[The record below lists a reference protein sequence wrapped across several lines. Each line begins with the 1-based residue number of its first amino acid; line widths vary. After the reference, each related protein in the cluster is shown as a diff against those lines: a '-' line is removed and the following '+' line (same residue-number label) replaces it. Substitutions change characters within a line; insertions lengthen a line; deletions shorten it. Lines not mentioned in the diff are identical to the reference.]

1 MSFSKKEGVLWG
13 GAVIIALVALV
24 AWYGWVGDQTPSA
37 SAPDGSLAPTL
48 GSGGGDD

>member
-13 GAVIIALVALV
+13 GVVIIALVALV

-37 SAPDGSLAPTL
+37 PEGSLSPT
-48 GSGGGDD
+48 GASGGGDD